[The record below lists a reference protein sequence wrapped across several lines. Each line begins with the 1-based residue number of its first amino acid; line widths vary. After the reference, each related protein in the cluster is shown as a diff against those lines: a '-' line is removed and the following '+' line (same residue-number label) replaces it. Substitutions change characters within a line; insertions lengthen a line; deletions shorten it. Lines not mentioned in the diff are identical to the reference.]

1 MGKVVIIM
9 GSRSDLEHCKKI
21 VDVLKQF
28 GIQFNLRVGSAHKT
42 PDKLL
47 EIIKNYEKDD
57 VVFITVAGKSN
68 ALSGY
73 VDAQTTRPVIACP
86 PYSDKFGGVDIFSSL
101 RLPSGVSSMTVLEPE
116 GAALAAIKIL
126 AIGDKNLQAKIKEYQ
141 KDKRKEIEIADS
153 EMMQSQS

>member
-73 VDAQTTRPVIACP
+73 GDAQTTRPVIACP

>member
-101 RLPSGVSSMTVLEPE
+101 RLPSGVCSMTVLEPE

>member
-141 KDKRKEIEIADS
+141 KDKRKEIEIADN